1 MLKNSQIE
9 VCNENCSFCFL
20 NYGDVLIKN
29 PLFRGLSHV
38 EAGEIIRNIH
48 HQIKALNKNEILAIE
63 GDPLSQMIIILKGS
77 VVGDMMDFEG
87 NILRVEKIKAP
98 DTIATA
104 FIFGES
110 AKLPVT
116 ITATE
121 NTHLLLIQKN
131 DLLELFLK
139 NKLILNNFLNIISER
154 AQFLRKKIKLL
165 GLNSIKGKI
174 ALYLLEMV
182 KKTGAT
188 NLTLPHSQA
197 ELAEMFGVARP
208 SIGRAFRELHNSNS
222 INAKGK
228 KVEIINKLKL
238 SELLKSD

>member
-1 MLKNSQIE
+1 MLKDSQIDL
-9 VCNENCSFCFL
+9 CNTSCSFCFL
-20 NYGDVLIKN
+20 NYDEVMIKN
-29 PLFRGLSHV
+29 PLFRGLSLKK
-38 EAGEIIRNIH
+38 AGEIIKTIH
-48 HQIKALNKNEILAIE
+48 HQVKTLNKNEILAFE
-63 GDPLSQMIIILKGS
+63 GDTLNQMIIILKGA

-87 NILRVEKIKAP
+87 NILRVENVKAP

-121 NTHLLLIQKN
+121 STHFLLIQKEE
-131 DLLELFLK
+131 LLELFLN

-154 AQFLRKKIKLL
+154 TQFLRKKIKLL

-174 ALYLLEMV
+174 AYYLLEMV
-182 KKTGAT
+182 KKTG
-188 NLTLPHSQA
+188 NNKLIIPHTQT

-208 SIGRAFRELHNSNS
+208 SIGRAFRELHNNS
-222 INAKGK
+222 CIKAQGK
-228 KVEIINKLKL
+228 KVEIINKVKL

>member
-9 VCNENCSFCFL
+9 LCNEDCSFCFL
-20 NYGDVLIKN
+20 NYSEVLIKN
-29 PLFRGLSHV
+29 PLFHGLSEE
-38 EAGEIIRNIH
+38 EAGEVIRTIH
-48 HQIKALNKNEILAIE
+48 HQVKTLTKNEILAFE
-63 GDPLSQMIIILKGS
+63 GDALDQMTIILKGS

-98 DTIATA
+98 NTIATA

-121 NTHLLLIQKN
+121 NTHLLLIQKE
-131 DLLELFLK
+131 DLLELFHD

-154 AQFLRKKIKLL
+154 TQFLRKKIKLL
-165 GLNSIKGKI
+165 GLNSIKAKI
-174 ALYLLEMV
+174 AFYLLEMV
-182 KKTGAT
+182 KKSGAN
-188 NLTLPHSQA
+188 NLTLPHTQK

-208 SIGRAFRELHNSNS
+208 SIGRAFRELHSNNC
-222 INAKGK
+222 IEAKGK
-228 KVEIINKLKL
+228 KIEIINKLKL
-238 SELLKSD
+238 SELLKSG